1 MLMAIPGQN
10 QEPRASQLAS
20 LCRLLF
26 EGIDPEALASRDA
39 GAQLASVAELL
50 GFIEY
55 RQSAEARVRVFNP
68 EPVLAGAAPEGTLA
82 QVQSHSIVDVVMEDR
97 PHLVASLG
105 LALQRA
111 GIAVQQVIHPVVGV
125 QRDAQGRLVSLQAPC
140 AAADAEAI
148 VRFEIEH
155 LSEASKRAELEQSLA
170 DVIADVRMLASDA
183 AAMRQRLS
191 AAINATSQL
200 LSGLAPG
207 NTQLQETLDYL
218 RWLRDGHFTLVG
230 AASYG
235 LSFTAT
241 DRCQLSLDA
250 ASRLGILRFE
260 RHFPAEKKQIELSAY
275 LSGLMCNSNPLMLT
289 KSTYSAPVIREGHL
303 DYVGV
308 KQYDSDGQVVG
319 EHRFFGLYDA
329 RVYGTAADEVPLL
342 RFRLARLRAAIKAPA
357 DSFRGRLLE
366 RILDQYSRDEL
377 LQGTPEDLQEILC
390 GMLEAH
396 DRPRLRLF
404 TRLDAYG
411 RFVSA
416 QVLLPRDKFNA
427 GMRRRLQDIL
437 LQALGGLDAEYR
449 VGDLD
454 GLLVAIQYRI
464 HTRDARQL
472 QIDSQALEA
481 RLSQAL
487 LSWDDQ
493 LHAALVEV
501 EGEVRAGT
509 LFERYAAR
517 LPAGYRADTAPAC
530 ALADIQRLAV
540 LEPVP
545 GSSAGT
551 RLACV
556 LSGAEDCAATAW
568 QFKLYGWGPAPVL
581 SDVLPIL
588 ENLGLRVLEARPCH
602 LTERTDGAGGSS
614 GIAAGDSRMD
624 QPGWILDFGVSLLLP
639 DARGAQLHGSE
650 LNGSDVKNSDLKARF
665 QAAFE
670 ALWHQQA
677 ENDGYNRLVA
687 AAGLDWRQVV
697 VLRAIGAYLGQIKL
711 PFSQSYLQDTLARN
725 SDIAAM
731 LSGLFEARF
740 DPSHDSGSV
749 SQAALQHSCDA
760 LQQSLDAVPSL
771 DEDRILRAFLAV
783 IQAITRTNYFQ
794 RNSKGLHKD
803 YLSLKLSPGRIP
815 GMPKPCPLFE
825 IFVYSPRVEGV
836 HLRGGK
842 VARGGLRW
850 SDRREDYR
858 TEVLG
863 LLKAQMVKNAVIV
876 PQGSKGGFFC
886 KRLGQDNPAAMQQE
900 AIGCYQTFIRALLDV
915 TDNLVDGE
923 VVAPGALVRHD
934 DDDPYLVVA
943 ADKGTATF
951 SDIANA
957 ISQEYDFW
965 LGDAFASGGGNGY
978 DHKKMGITARGA
990 WESVKRL
997 FREQGRDSQREDFSV
1012 VGIGDMAGDV
1022 FGNGMLL
1029 SGHIRLVAA
1038 FNHRHIFIDPAP
1050 DAATSFIERKR
1061 LFELQGSSWSD
1072 YQAALISP
1080 GGGLFERSA
1089 KQIRIS
1095 PEIRQALAI
1104 ADAPDMLTPA
1114 QLIRHILKA
1123 PVDLLWNG
1131 GIGTY
1136 VKASSETDVSVGDR
1150 ANDAVRIN
1158 GTDLRCKVVAEGGNL
1173 GLTQRGRIEYARA
1186 GGLIN
1191 TDAIDNAGGVDCSDH
1206 EVNIKVLLNQAVHDT
1221 GLRLEERN
1229 HLLAQ
1234 LDAEVAQAVLDNNYR
1249 QAALL
1254 SQAVGSSARD
1264 LDSYVQLMRTLE
1276 LDGGLDPALEHLPD
1290 ASELAQRGLRQE
1302 GLSRPELAVL
1312 LAYSK
1317 LHLSGQLVAAQLADN
1332 SWFGAG
1338 LAAYFPTRL
1347 AQQYPQLIQQ
1357 HPLRHEI
1364 LATRYAGELVN
1375 RMGVP
1380 FATLLQDELR
1390 STPLELLCAYL
1401 IARELLGAESLW
1413 AGVDALG
1420 ADVPYALQRD
1430 LLDAIREQLEQACRW
1445 LLNSEEALTDVQGT
1459 LARLQSGIERCSRA
1473 VQTPA
1478 AKQRLAARA
1487 DELIAQGIPQAL
1499 AEGVAQLPAVLAGLD
1514 IARMEAGSDL
1524 GPEMAGT
1531 AYFQL
1536 EDLLQL
1542 HWLRH
1547 SIRCLP
1553 AGDSWQR
1560 QARASLRTEL
1570 NALVSE
1576 LGRKWLAAASA
1587 TRPGGE
1593 SIWFKALQASATSV
1607 LAMFETLQASP
1618 APSFTQLS
1626 VLLQELKRLA
1636 QRDLYPAD

>member
-1 MLMAIPGQN
+1 MLMAISDQN
-10 QEPRASQLAS
+10 QTQEPRASQLAS

-39 GAQLASVAELL
+39 SAQLASVSELL

-55 RQSAEARVRVFNP
+55 RQASEALVRVFNP
-68 EPVLAGAAPEGTLA
+68 EPAALGTEPGGGATRLK
-82 QVQSHSIVDVVMEDR
+82 SHSIVDVVLEDR

-105 LALQRA
+105 LALQCA
-111 GIAVQQVIHPVVGV
+111 GIAVQQVIHPVVAV
-125 QRDAQGRLVSLQAPC
+125 QRDTQGRLVSLQAPC
-140 AAADAEAI
+140 AGANCEAI

-155 LSEASKRAELEQSLA
+155 LSEAARRTALEQRLA
-170 DVIADVRMLASDA
+170 EVIEDVRMLACDA
-183 AAMRQRLS
+183 AAMGQRLS
-191 AAINATSQL
+191 DAINATAQR
-200 LSGLAPG
+200 LSGVQPDNA
-207 NTQLQETLDYL
+207 QLQETLDYL

-230 AASYG
+230 AASYS
-235 LSFTAT
+235 LSFIAA

-260 RHFPAEKKQIELSAY
+260 RHFPVEKKQIELSAY
-275 LSGLMCNSNPLMLT
+275 LSGLMCNANPLMLT
-289 KSTYSAPVIREGHL
+289 KSTYSAPVVREGHL

-308 KQYDSDGQVVG
+308 KQYGSDGQVIG
-319 EHRFFGLYDA
+319 EQRFFGLYDA
-329 RVYGTAADEVPLL
+329 RVYGTAASEVPLL
-342 RFRLARLRAAIKAPA
+342 RFRLAQLKAAINAPA
-357 DSFRGRLLE
+357 DSFRARLLE
-366 RILDQYSRDEL
+366 RILDQYPRDEL
-377 LQGTPEDLQEILC
+377 LQSTLEDLQETLC

-416 QVLLPRDKFNA
+416 QVLLPRDKFNS
-427 GMRRRLQDIL
+427 GMRRRVQDIL

-487 LSWDDQ
+487 LSWDEQ
-493 LHAALVEV
+493 LCTALAAVAG
-501 EGEVRAGT
+501 EGRVGP
-509 LFERYAAR
+509 LFERYATR

-530 ALADIQRLAV
+530 AVADILRLAA

-545 GSSAGT
+545 GDSSAKP

-556 LSGAEDCAATAW
+556 LSGAETGAATAW

-588 ENLGLRVLEARPCH
+588 ENLGVRVLEARPCH

-614 GIAAGDSRMD
+614 GNSAADSVVLD
-624 QPGWILDFGVSLLLP
+624 QPGWILDFGVSALLP
-639 DARGAQLHGSE
+639 DATMTE
-650 LNGSDVKNSDLKARF
+650 LQNADLKTRF
-665 QAAFE
+665 EAAFE
-670 ALWHQQA
+670 ALWSQQA

-687 AAGLDWRQVV
+687 AAGLGWRQIV

-725 SDIAAM
+725 NDIAAM

-740 DPSHDSGSV
+740 DPCHDPDRVSHG
-749 SQAALQHSCDA
+749 ALQHRLDV
-760 LQQSLDAVPSL
+760 LEESLDGVQSL

-783 IQAITRTNYFQ
+783 IQAVTRTNFFQ
-794 RNSKGLHKD
+794 RCDKGLYRD
-803 YLSLKLSPGRIP
+803 YLSLKLSPGSIP
-815 GMPKPCPLFE
+815 AIPKPCPLFE

-886 KRLGQDNPAAMQQE
+886 KRLGQNNPAAMQQE

-923 VVAPGALVRHD
+923 VVPPNGVVRHD

-957 ISQEYDFW
+957 ISKDYGFW

-997 FREQGRDSQREDFSV
+997 FREQGRDCQREDFSV

-1029 SGHIRLVAA
+1029 SRHIRLVAA

-1061 LFELQGSSWSD
+1061 LFEQRGSAWSD
-1072 YQAALISP
+1072 YDSALISP

-1089 KQIRIS
+1089 KQIRLS

-1104 ADAPDMLTPA
+1104 TDAPDVITPA
-1114 QLIRHILKA
+1114 QLIRHILQA

-1136 VKASSETDVSVGDR
+1136 VKAQSETDASVGDR

-1158 GTDLRCKVVAEGGNL
+1158 GSELRCKVVAEGGNL
-1173 GLTQRGRIEYARA
+1173 GLTQLGRIEYARA

-1206 EVNIKVLLNQAVHDT
+1206 EVNIKVLLNQAVHET
-1221 GLRLEERN
+1221 GLRLDARN

-1234 LDAEVAQAVLDNNYR
+1234 LDTAVAQGVLDNNYR

-1254 SQAVGSSARD
+1254 SQAVDGAAD
-1264 LDSYVQLMRTLE
+1264 LDSYVQLMHTLE
-1276 LDGGLDPALEHLPD
+1276 LEGGLDRQLEHLPD
-1290 ASELAQRGLRQE
+1290 ARELAQRVTRQE
-1302 GLSRPELAVL
+1302 GLYRPELAVL
-1312 LAYSK
+1312 VAYSK
-1317 LHLSGQLVAAQLADN
+1317 LHLSGQLLAAKLADN
-1332 SWFGAG
+1332 SGFGAG
-1338 LAAYFPTRL
+1338 LAAYFPAQL

-1364 LATRYAGELVN
+1364 LATQCAGELVN
-1375 RMGVP
+1375 RMGAP
-1380 FATLLQDELR
+1380 FAALLQDELR
-1390 STPLELLCAYL
+1390 ARPLELFCAYS
-1401 IARELLGAESLW
+1401 IAKQLLGAEFLW
-1413 AGVDALG
+1413 DAIDALG
-1420 ADVPYALQRD
+1420 TDVPYGVQRD
-1430 LLDAIREQLEQACRW
+1430 LLGSIHEQMEQVCRW
-1445 LLNSEEALTDVQGT
+1445 LLSSGEALTDMAAT
-1459 LARLQSGIERCSRA
+1459 LERLQQGLERSCRGLQQQR
-1473 VQTPA
+1473 QTI
-1478 AKQRLAARA
+1478 KA
-1487 DELIAQGIPQAL
+1487 DALMAQGVPRAL
-1499 AEGVAQLPAVLAGLD
+1499 AEGVARLPIVLAGLD
-1514 IARMEAGSDL
+1514 ILRMSSNQGL
-1524 GPEMAGT
+1524 GPERAAN

-1536 EDLLQL
+1536 EELLQL
-1542 HWLRH
+1542 HWLRD
-1547 SIRCLP
+1547 SIRGLP

-1560 QARASLRTEL
+1560 QARASLMAEL
-1570 NALVSE
+1570 SQRLSE
-1576 LGRKWLAAASA
+1576 LGRHWLVAETTDQHGDAATWFSA
-1587 TRPGGE
+1587 LRTR
-1593 SIWFKALQASATSV
+1593 AATLLV
-1607 LAMFETLQASP
+1607 MIETLQASP
-1618 APSFTQLS
+1618 APSFVQLS

-1636 QRDLYPAD
+1636 QLESGAVGQV